1 MGLRCSLFG
10 HSFEEPVT
18 ERDRETRGAEV
29 VITVRDV
36 QTCRRCGAEQVIA
49 ENTEVRHL
57 GSAEGAEEPESTA
70 PDAESAPTAESTE
83 EPAHDQPADEGEK
96 AEPEDI
102 SKYVEAAEEPAG
114 EPDEQPTVAE
124 ASDTDAP
131 AEEDVEFID
140 DSDDEDT
147 PEQAAT
153 ESAGTDESSVD
164 ADTAEIDPDTAEDA
178 GEEPTAAEA
187 ESEEPATDDDE
198 PEEDDAIIM
207 DNVAG
212 EEDRQSDI
220 GRRELAGSGNM
231 FDASPPETGD
241 GESVTPPQSEPEPT
255 ETEAEE
261 TYTDYPEPESEAEEA
276 PTDASDQ
283 QWPGEDPDP
292 VHEDS
297 AFQFGPDMQATE
309 DEDEEKQKSPSGL
322 TTEGP
327 VNVSDSASD
336 SPPRSVICPECGYET
351 RAVGSSLRAGDI
363 CPECH
368 GGYLAD
374 RH

>member
-10 HSFEEPVT
+10 HSFGEAVT

-29 VITVRDV
+29 VITVREV

-57 GSAEGAEEPESTA
+57 GTDERAHKPKPDEETSEPTPAEDSPAEEP
-70 PDAESAPTAESTE
+70 AETPTETDD
-83 EPAHDQPADEGEK
+83 EPK
-96 AEPEDI
+96 DI
-102 SKYVEAAEEPAG
+102 SKYVEAAEEPAA
-114 EPDEQPTVAE
+114 EPEDQPTIAD
-124 ASDTDAP
+124 ASETDMP
-131 AEEDVEFID
+131 ADEDVEFID
-140 DSDDEDT
+140 GSEEADEPEPASAAGASADASTSD
-147 PEQAAT
+147 A
-153 ESAGTDESSVD
+153 
-164 ADTAEIDPDTAEDA
+164 AEIDPDTEVDA
-178 GEEPTAAEA
+178 DP
-187 ESEEPATDDDE
+187 EPATTAEQADEDDQ

-220 GRRELAGSGNM
+220 GRRELAGTGNM
-231 FDASPPETGD
+231 FDASPPEGGD
-241 GESVTPPQSEPEPT
+241 GGSVTPPQSEPEPRYT
-255 ETEAEE
+255 EPEESSTEYSEHETEPDE
-261 TYTDYPEPESEAEEA
+261 T
-276 PTDASDQ
+276 PTDASAQ

-292 VHEDS
+292 VHEES

-309 DEDEEKQKSPSGL
+309 DEDGATQKRPSGL

-327 VNVSDSASD
+327 VNVSESGSD
-336 SPPRSVICPECGYET
+336 APPRSVICPECGYET